1 MAFEM
6 RKSAGPYMYLGVR
19 DPVTRKV
26 RKVYLGRGDAARTVA
41 ASIAEHKAR
50 REAGRRAVREARDAL
65 AVVDALTAEL
75 DGAATLLMEAVLL
88 VGGWHRP
95 NYGPWRRKRDGHGR
109 HEPGPAAGRVG

>member
-1 MAFEM
+1 MAFEK
-6 RKSAGPYMYLGVR
+6 RRSAGPYFYHGVR
-19 DPVTRKV
+19 DPATRKV
-26 RKVYLGRGDAARTVA
+26 RKLYLGRGDAARTVA
-41 ASIAEHKAR
+41 ASIAEQKGR
-50 REAGRRAVREARDAL
+50 QEAGRLAVREARDAL

-88 VGGWHRP
+88 ASGWHRP